1 MQPTLKRIF
10 VLDNEGV
17 AGASFKANEHSVLE
31 VAMNAS
37 HHRPGALG
45 SVLGPALGPVLG
57 LTTLLTVVLVA
68 FAWPA
73 SQLEPRDLP
82 AGLVGPA
89 PAAAALEQ
97 RSDGAL
103 DVTPLPSR
111 EAAVRAIEDREVYGA
126 LVPGPS
132 GTETLVASAASPVVA
147 QQLGTLA
154 SEMALE
160 TAGEMTGETAG
171 GAGAATPSTTD
182 VVPLP
187 ADDPRGAVLAAGSLP
202 LVLGGMATAALL
214 GLNLSDR
221 RERLVGA
228 VGVAAGAGLALTA
241 VLQYWFGA
249 LSGDYLTNAG
259 VVALGVSAIA
269 LALLGLDQVLGR
281 AGLVLGAATVLLLG
295 NPLSAVTSAP
305 ELLPTGW
312 STVGQL
318 LPPGATGTALR
329 SVAFFGGAGAPVP
342 LLVLTGWAVL
352 GAALLL
358 VPARRAAEPA
368 GRAEDRRTP
377 GSGGLDEPAS
387 QPV

>member
-1 MQPTLKRIF
+1 
-10 VLDNEGV
+10 
-17 AGASFKANEHSVLE
+17 
-31 VAMNAS
+31 MNAPR
-37 HHRPGALG
+37 HRPGALG
-45 SVLGPALGPVLG
+45 SVLGPVLG

-73 SQLEPRDLP
+73 SQLAPRDLP
-82 AGLVGPA
+82 VGLVGPA

-154 SEMALE
+154 SEMAS
-160 TAGEMTGETAG
+160 ETAG

-214 GLNLSDR
+214 GLNLSGR

-249 LSGDYLTNAG
+249 LSGDYLANAG

-295 NPLSAVTSAP
+295 NPLSGVTAAP
-305 ELLPTGW
+305 ELLPAGW

-329 SVAFFGGAGAPVP
+329 SVAFFDGAGAPVP

-358 VPARRAAEPA
+358 VPARRAAERSA

-377 GSGGLDEPAS
+377 GSAGLDEPAS

>member
-1 MQPTLKRIF
+1 MLVGDAGHGPTLKRIF
-10 VLDNEGV
+10 VLDNEGR
-17 AGASFKANEHSVLE
+17 AGASFKENEHSVLE
-31 VAMNAS
+31 VAMNAP
-37 HHRPGALG
+37 HHRPGTPGPVLG
-45 SVLGPALGPVLG
+45 SVLGPVLG
-57 LTTLLTVVLVA
+57 LTTLLTVVLAA

-82 AGLVGPA
+82 VGLVGPP
-89 PAAAALEQ
+89 PAAAALEE

-103 DVTPLPSR
+103 DVTVLPSR
-111 EAAVRAIEDREVYGA
+111 EAAVRAIENREVYGA

-147 QQLGTLA
+147 QQLGALA
-154 SEMALE
+154 AEMSGSA
-160 TAGEMTGETAG
+160 
-171 GAGAATPSTTD
+171 GAGTPSTTD

-187 ADDPRGAVLAAGSLP
+187 AEDPRGAVLAAGSLP

-214 GLNLSDR
+214 GLNLSGR
-221 RERLVGA
+221 RERLAGA
-228 VGVAAGAGLALTA
+228 VGVAVGAGLALTA

-249 LSGDYLTNAG
+249 LSGDYLANAG

-295 NPLSAVTSAP
+295 NPLSGVTSAP

-329 SVAFFGGAGAPVP
+329 SVAFFDGAGAQVP

-358 VPARRAAEPA
+358 VPARRPAERSA

-377 GSGGLDEPAS
+377 GSAGLDDPAS